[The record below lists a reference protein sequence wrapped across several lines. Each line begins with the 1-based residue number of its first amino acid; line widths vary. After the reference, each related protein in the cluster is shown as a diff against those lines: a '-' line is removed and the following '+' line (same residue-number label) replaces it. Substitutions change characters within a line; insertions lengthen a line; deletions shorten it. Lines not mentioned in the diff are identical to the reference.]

1 MNKIITTLIG
11 TSLLAG
17 ALYAG
22 QHTSKG
28 NNTHSQCNNTV
39 KSDKSI
45 CSVSEAKVSTKSAI
59 DLFQESL
66 AQNDPFGGG

>member
-1 MNKIITTLIG
+1 MNKILTTLIG

-28 NNTHSQCNNTV
+28 NNTHSQCHKSSV
-39 KSDKSI
+39 ASDKNSNM
-45 CSVSEAKVSTKSAI
+45 SKTAL
-59 DLFQESL
+59 DLLQESL
-66 AQNDPFGGG
+66 VQNDLYGGG

>member
-1 MNKIITTLIG
+1 MNKILTTLIG

-28 NNTHSQCNNTV
+28 NNTNSHCNSSV
-39 KSDKSI
+39 ASDKNSNM
-45 CSVSEAKVSTKSAI
+45 SKTAL
-59 DLFQESL
+59 DLLQESL
-66 AQNDPFGGG
+66 AQNDLYGDG